1 MTTEKFYFIRNGQ
14 QIGPI
19 EAEQLAHENIT
30 PQTMVWRQGMEDW
43 KEARLLPELDFLWQN
58 NANNGASGVPPF
70 QAPPRQQPFAPQN
83 NTPYNTYANGG
94 IPPKCPPTYL
104 AFAIIVTI
112 FCTWPLGIPAIIN
125 ATRVEKAYNQGD
137 FAGAERFSKAARSW
151 SIASMAVAVALVL
164 LWGVIVFFSAVLD
177 SAY

>member
-19 EAEQLAHENIT
+19 EAEQLAQENIT

-58 NANNGASGVPPF
+58 NANNGTSGVPPF

-83 NTPYNTYANGG
+83 NTPYSIYANGG

-112 FCTWPLGIPAIIN
+112 FCAWPLGIPAIIN

-137 FAGAERFSKAARSW
+137 FTGAERFSKAARSW
-151 SIASMAVAVALVL
+151 SIASMAVAAALVL

>member
-19 EAEQLAHENIT
+19 EAEQLAQENIT

-83 NTPYNTYANGG
+83 NTPYSIYANGG
-94 IPPKCPPTYL
+94 IPP
-104 AFAIIVTI
+104 
-112 FCTWPLGIPAIIN
+112 IIN

>member
-1 MTTEKFYFIRNGQ
+1 MQ
-14 QIGPI
+14 
-19 EAEQLAHENIT
+19 
-30 PQTMVWRQGMEDW
+30 
-43 KEARLLPELDFLWQN
+43 
-58 NANNGASGVPPF
+58 
-70 QAPPRQQPFAPQN
+70 QN
-83 NTPYNTYANGG
+83 NTPYNIYANGG

-112 FCTWPLGIPAIIN
+112 FCAWPLGIPAIIN

-137 FAGAERFSKAARSW
+137 FTGAERFSKAARSW
-151 SIASMAVAVALVL
+151 SIASMAVAAALVL

>member
-58 NANNGASGVPPF
+58 NATNGTSGVPPF

-83 NTPYNTYANGG
+83 NTPYNIYANGG
-94 IPPKCPPTYL
+94 IPPKCPL
-104 AFAIIVTI
+104 
-112 FCTWPLGIPAIIN
+112 PL
-125 ATRVEKAYNQGD
+125 
-137 FAGAERFSKAARSW
+137 W
-151 SIASMAVAVALVL
+151 L
-164 LWGVIVFFSAVLD
+164 LLSSSQFSAHGLWA
-177 SAY
+177 SPPL

>member
-43 KEARLLPELDFLWQN
+43 KEAR
-58 NANNGASGVPPF
+58 
-70 QAPPRQQPFAPQN
+70 
-83 NTPYNTYANGG
+83 
-94 IPPKCPPTYL
+94 
-104 AFAIIVTI
+104 
-112 FCTWPLGIPAIIN
+112 
-125 ATRVEKAYNQGD
+125 
-137 FAGAERFSKAARSW
+137 SW

>member
-19 EAEQLAHENIT
+19 EAEQLAQENIT

-58 NANNGASGVPPF
+58 NATNGTSGVPPF

-83 NTPYNTYANGG
+83 NTPYNIYANGG

-125 ATRVEKAYNQGD
+125 ATRVEKPTIRETSPEPN
-137 FAGAERFSKAARSW
+137 
-151 SIASMAVAVALVL
+151 
-164 LWGVIVFFSAVLD
+164 D
-177 SAY
+177 SAKPLVRGLLLVWQ

>member
-1 MTTEKFYFIRNGQ
+1 
-14 QIGPI
+14 
-19 EAEQLAHENIT
+19 
-30 PQTMVWRQGMEDW
+30 MEDW

-70 QAPPRQQPFAPQN
+70 QAPPSQQSFASQN
-83 NTPYNTYANGG
+83 NTPYNIYANGG

-112 FCTWPLGIPAIIN
+112 FCAWPLGIPAIIN

-137 FAGAERFSKAARSW
+137 FTGAERFSKAARSW
-151 SIASMAVAVALVL
+151 SIASMAVAAALAL
-164 LWGVIVFFSAVLD
+164 IWGVIMIFSVISDLATN
-177 SAY
+177 

>member
-1 MTTEKFYFIRNGQ
+1 MTTEKFYYIRNGQ
-14 QIGPI
+14 QVGPF
-19 EAEQLAHENIT
+19 EAEQLAQENIT

-70 QAPPRQQPFAPQN
+70 QTPLGQQPFGTQN
-83 NTPYNTYANGG
+83 NAPYNIYANGG

-112 FCTWPLGIPAIIN
+112 FCAWPLGIPAIIN

-137 FAGAERFSKAARSW
+137 FTGAERFSKAARSW
-151 SIASMAVAVALVL
+151 SIASMAVAAALVL